1 MKDKIIAR
9 NCKGERFFG
18 EADDDPKRSGLIEEP
33 RDSSRGSIKRG
44 SVDTTD
50 KRRRGDEIERREA
63 KRIQIRQLTLA
74 SELYKLHVSISIYI
88 YLKRRDFLL

>member
-1 MKDKIIAR
+1 MTSY
-9 NCKGERFFG
+9 
-18 EADDDPKRSGLIEEP
+18 DPKRSGLIEEP
-33 RDSSRGSIKRG
+33 RDSSRGSIKRD

-74 SELYKLHVSISIYI
+74 SELYKLHVSIYI
-88 YLKRRDFLL
+88 FKTKRFPFIIK